1 MFLPLSGNKKSTVT
15 ANEKEKDGKK
25 REYRSAAHSRRLI
38 RDAYAALMQ
47 EKPVDKISVSDIV
60 RLADLNRG
68 TFYAHYANPQAVLVE
83 ISDEI
88 VSTMQNFLVDFNFSH
103 FLQNPL
109 PLLSKV
115 EELLT
120 ANFDFY
126 RKINL
131 PAVFADFTDK
141 IKNILIERIASDTSL
156 PKTVRNSPEFRVA
169 LELFAGGLISV
180 YLSFVQGKIKADSTQ
195 ITGALNM
202 LIRHAFVQFF

>member
-1 MFLPLSGNKKSTVT
+1 MT

-25 REYRSAAHSRRLI
+25 REYRSAARSRRLI

-120 ANFDFY
+120 AKNALL
-126 RKINL
+126 RIHRCLKPCGTAPNSAL
-131 PAVFADFTDK
+131 LWNCLQAV
-141 IKNILIERIASDTSL
+141 
-156 PKTVRNSPEFRVA
+156 
-169 LELFAGGLISV
+169 LFPYI
-180 YLSFVQGKIKADSTQ
+180 
-195 ITGALNM
+195 
-202 LIRHAFVQFF
+202 